1 MTRELGIHG
10 EAYGGS
16 YTAQQNEQFEAEFGA
31 IMFELREAFLA
42 GEPINS
48 DAAQQAIAKHYAFC
62 LKFWKP
68 TREAYKSLAMSYVL
82 PTPYR
87 DSIETIAPGLAKY
100 NHDAIVIW
108 ADANLE

>member
-16 YTAQQNEQFEAEFGA
+16 YTAEQNEQFAAEFGA
-31 IMFELREAFLA
+31 IMLELREAFLA
-42 GEPINS
+42 GEAINS

-68 TREAYKSLAMSYVL
+68 TREAYKSLAMSYLL
-82 PTPYR
+82 PSPYR
-87 DSIETIAPGLAKY
+87 ESIEAVEPGLAKY
-100 NHDAIVIW
+100 NYDAIVIW
-108 ADANLE
+108 ADANLD